1 MLIAWSFLCTD
12 GGELLMEQKE
22 KLRQLAE
29 DIPAL
34 CLAMKEKDTP
44 FLAKILAGT
53 AVIYALSPI
62 DLIPDFIPVIGYL
75 DDLILLPL
83 LVALTLKLI
92 PDETFERCREQARQ
106 MYQQGMKKHWYYM
119 LPIILIWAIL
129 ILLVGK
135 LLFF

>member
-1 MLIAWSFLCTD
+1 M
-12 GGELLMEQKE
+12 MEQKE

-119 LPIILIWAIL
+119 LPIILIWVIL

>member
-1 MLIAWSFLCTD
+1 
-12 GGELLMEQKE
+12 MEQKE

-34 CLAMKEKDTP
+34 CLAMKEKYTP

-53 AVIYALSPI
+53 AVVYALSPI

>member
-1 MLIAWSFLCTD
+1 
-12 GGELLMEQKE
+12 MEQKE

-29 DIPAL
+29 DIPVL

-53 AVIYALSPI
+53 AVVYALSPI

>member
-1 MLIAWSFLCTD
+1 
-12 GGELLMEQKE
+12 MEQKE

-119 LPIILIWAIL
+119 LPIILIWVIL
-129 ILLVGK
+129 ILIVGK